1 VDIRRIAPED
11 TWPLRHRVMWPDQP
25 FDFVK
30 VAEDHH
36 GLHYGL
42 FVQNQLVSVVS
53 LFIKGGDAQFR
64 KLATEVAEQ
73 GKGYGSH
80 LLRHVLHEAS
90 TQGANRIWC
99 NARAEKASY
108 YERFGL
114 TKTTN
119 TYVKEGIEFVVME
132 HKKKHKS

>member
-1 VDIRRIAPED
+1 
-11 TWPLRHRVMWPDQP
+11 MWPDQP

-30 VAEDHH
+30 VPDDHQ

-42 FVQNQLVSVVS
+42 FVKGRLVSVVS
-53 LFIKGGDAQFR
+53 LFIKDSGAQFR
-64 KLATEVAEQ
+64 KLATETTEQ
-73 GKGYGSH
+73 GKGYGSY

-90 TQGANRIWC
+90 TQGATRIWC
-99 NARAEKASY
+99 NARVEKSAY

-119 TYVKEGIEFVVME
+119 TYLKKGIEFVVME
-132 HKKKHKS
+132 VSAKRHN